1 MYDAQHPKSDVD
13 KLYIW
18 KSRGWFE
25 LIIAEDCVG
34 MEISSLDNYLMTTG
48 EKLLMWVKNFEEEKN
63 KEKEN
68 VP

>member
-13 KLYIW
+13 RLYIW
-18 KSRGWFE
+18 KNRWWFE

-34 MEISSLDNYLMTTG
+34 MEISSLDNLMTTG
-48 EKLLMWVKNFEEEKN
+48 EELLMWVKNFEEEKN